1 MGEISGSFRQFALS
15 RPVIRRATA
24 MAFIAGPVIVFIN
37 HGDLIVSGKLTQ
49 MEWVKIG
56 ITFLVPYG
64 VPTISSVL
72 AVKHPPQTCRERLTP
87 GSDQQ
92 DCGRFATLKHLG

>member
-1 MGEISGSFRQFALS
+1 MGEISGSFRQFASS
-15 RPVIRRATA
+15 RPVVRRAAA
-24 MAFIAGPVIVFIN
+24 MVFTVGPIIAFIN
-37 HGDLIVSGKLTQ
+37 HGDLPVSGAMTR

-56 ITFLVPYG
+56 ITFLMPHSVS
-64 VPTISSVL
+64 TTSSAL